1 MPKLS
6 RQRKIDR
13 TKSVKLLF
21 AHGVHI
27 TLIHPLPGNL
37 FRQSAARNL
46 MRNLFEQFVVP
57 SMGLANLLA
66 KS

>member
-1 MPKLS
+1 
-6 RQRKIDR
+6 
-13 TKSVKLLF
+13 VKLLF

-46 MRNLFEQFVVP
+46 MRNLMRNLFEQFVVP